1 MCLVR
6 NVPGRTKTFRF
17 RRGTKAGRKVIR
29 HIHTVCNGWLRYEG
43 HQLGVNRDNLVYIV
57 DEILSNPSCSD
68 EPCHD
73 RPIPRRIKCIVNN
86 RSEDALQALYQGW
99 GVKHTNLIQIPT
111 NVFQI
116 SVCVTNREIARCV
129 PVHENCDGITRRE
142 CIASNL
148 IKIAPNSLRPIAIC
162 PRPVLLYTLN
172 CRSVRNK

>member
-1 MCLVR
+1 MLVSVSKSFHIFFVRNLEMCLVR

-29 HIHTVCNGWLRYEG
+29 HINTVCNGWLRYEG

-68 EPCHD
+68 EPCND

-99 GVKHTNLIQIPT
+99 GVKHTNLIQIST
-111 NVFQI
+111 FFKSVFVSQTAKLQD
-116 SVCVTNREIARCV
+116 VFLC
-129 PVHENCDGITRRE
+129 
-142 CIASNL
+142 
-148 IKIAPNSLRPIAIC
+148 IKIAM
-162 PRPVLLYTLN
+162 VLQGEN
-172 CRSVRNK
+172 A